1 MNIANL
7 LGSLDSGATQSGKAN
22 GLGTGLLGG
31 VAGGALTSA
40 LLSKKGRKHLGSIA
54 KLGGVAALGGLAW
67 KAYSEYSKGN
77 HAPENTVQQRQDQA
91 WQDLQAEEFRP
102 GSETTY
108 AAERNLLLIRAM
120 IAAAHAD
127 GTLDDD
133 ERQRIFGQVET
144 MDLPGSLRHQV
155 IEELSQPRSLREIAS
170 RVDDNETAIEV
181 YLISLMTIDTDCGQ
195 GASYLNALAFI
206 LELPGPLVQQLHSQL
221 HAGELAVS
229 AA

>member
-1 MNIANL
+1 MAPGCL
-7 LGSLDSGATQSGKAN
+7 
-22 GLGTGLLGG
+22 
-31 VAGGALTSA
+31 GALTSA

-67 KAYSEYSKGN
+67 KAYSEYSKGDQPTADN
-77 HAPENTVQQRQDQA
+77 PQQRHNGD
-91 WQDLQAEEFRP
+91 WQNLQAEEFKP
-102 GSETTY
+102 DLQTTY

-133 ERQRIFGQVET
+133 ERQRIFGQIET
-144 MDLPGSLRHQV
+144 MDLPRSERHQMV
-155 IEELSQPRSLREIAS
+155 SELSQPRSLREIAS

-181 YLISLMTIDTDCGQ
+181 YLISLMTIDADCDQ

-206 LELPGPLVQQLHSQL
+206 LELPAPLVQQLKGQL
-221 HAGELAVS
+221 DAGELAIS
-229 AA
+229 AG